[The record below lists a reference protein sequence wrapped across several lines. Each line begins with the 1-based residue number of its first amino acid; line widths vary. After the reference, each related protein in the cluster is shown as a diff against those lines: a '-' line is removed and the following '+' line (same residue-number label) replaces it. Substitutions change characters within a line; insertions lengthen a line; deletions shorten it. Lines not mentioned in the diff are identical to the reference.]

1 MKLQGKVAIVTG
13 ASRGLGKAMAVG
25 LAAQGADVV
34 VAARTETEKAGL
46 PGTIHKTAEE
56 IRALGRRALAVRCD
70 VGNEQDVEE
79 MVRRTVQEFGRID
92 VLINNAGIAFYAPI
106 MELPLRRWELV
117 LKVNLTGT
125 FLCSKAVLPHM
136 VAQRRG
142 SIINLSSV
150 EGDLRSK
157 STLHTG
163 VVYGVT
169 KHAIERFTY
178 GLAAEVGPYNIAV
191 NCLKPKWAVD
201 TEGMRYL
208 NPDSDRR
215 GWDSPDMM
223 IKAAV
228 FLASQDASGVTGT
241 VASDEE
247 MCQWH
252 GL

>member
-25 LAAQGADVV
+25 LAAQGAEVV
-34 VAARTETEKAGL
+34 VAARTETEKEHL
-46 PGTIHKTAEE
+46 PGTIHQTAEE

-79 MVRRTVQEFGRID
+79 MVRRTVQELGRID
-92 VLINNAGIAFYAPI
+92 VLVNNAGIAIYAPI

-117 LKVNLTGT
+117 LRVNLTGT
-125 FLCSKAVLPHM
+125 FLCSRAVLPHM

-150 EGDLRSK
+150 EGDLRAR
-157 STLHTG
+157 STLRTG

-178 GLAAEVGPYNIAV
+178 GLAAEVGQYNIAV

-215 GWDSPDMM
+215 GWDTADMM
-223 IKAAV
+223 VKAAV
-228 FLASQDASGVTGT
+228 FLAAQDAGGVTGT